1 MMEKSSFLIHQVK
14 RGVPEFIKEKHQ
26 HQWGFM
32 SGKVNYLGFADDFLN
47 FNNGKSTTYSTRLG
61 ESKERG
67 IPSNKPEL
75 G

>member
-1 MMEKSSFLIHQVK
+1 MNDGGSRMVPQVK